1 MAKTAKTETEI
12 SVMEVNRG
20 ILDFYIVGTSPVIL
34 YRMSQKAMQE
44 LLMPKGKKS
53 AVEKASTLKHNPM
66 DEFRSS
72 PYVSS
77 DDTSATYLQ
86 ILATAFKGS
95 MKYAAL
101 RTPGLKKAEIA
112 SLVWV
117 VGERVEIYGVPQL
130 FMSIVRSADMNRTP
144 DVRTRCIVP
153 KWACK
158 LSVSFIKPQLR
169 DSGIANLLASAGL
182 VSGVGDWRPEKGS
195 GTYGQ
200 FRLASADDAEFASIV
215 KTGGRKAQVA
225 AMAEP
230 ECYDDETSELL
241 SWFDVESKR
250 RGFKVAS

>member
-1 MAKTAKTETEI
+1 MAKVTKTETEI

-20 ILDFYIVGTSPVIL
+20 IIDVNIVGTSPIIL
-34 YRMSQKAMQE
+34 YRMSQKSMQE

-53 AVEKASTLKHNPM
+53 AVEKASSLKHNPLE
-66 DEFRSS
+66 EFRAS
-72 PYVSS
+72 PYVSTDRS
-77 DDTSATYLQ
+77 SATYLQ
-86 ILATAFKGS
+86 ILATAFKGA

-117 VGERVEIYGVPQL
+117 VGERIEIFGVPKL
-130 FMSIVRSADMNRTP
+130 FMSIVRSADMNHTP

-153 KWACK
+153 RWACK

-169 DSGIANLLASAGL
+169 EQGIANLLASSGL

-200 FRLASADDAEFASIV
+200 FRLASADDPEFKTIV
-215 KTGGRKAQVA
+215 KSGGRAAQVD
-225 AMAEP
+225 AMAAP
-230 ECYDDETSELL
+230 ECHDDETTELL
-241 SWFDVESKR
+241 SWFEVESKR